1 MKKGATRP
9 YIIKLNEIKSMSDI
23 AIKVDHLSKIYK
35 LYKDPKDR
43 MKEALHPF
51 RKKYSHDFY
60 VLNDVSF
67 EIKKGETV
75 GIIGQNGSGKSTLLK
90 INKYLYV

>member
-1 MKKGATRP
+1 
-9 YIIKLNEIKSMSDI
+9 MSDI
-23 AIKVDHLSKIYK
+23 ATKVDHLSKIYK

-60 VLNDVSF
+60 ALNDVSF

-75 GIIGQNGSGKSTLLK
+75 GIIGQNGS
-90 INKYLYV
+90 V